1 MVIAE
6 ESPHLRAVIR
16 ELSRLSQ
23 AERLQLIAYL
33 AEQAHQ
39 AAIQTDDVVQAWQEV
54 AGAAPNLL
62 KGQDAQEWVNSLRSL
77 EWERDLD

>member
-1 MVIAE
+1 MVITE
-6 ESPHLRAVIR
+6 ESPHLQAVIR

-33 AEQAHQ
+33 AQQAHQ
-39 AAIQTDDVVQAWQEV
+39 AVTQSEYGAQTWQEV

-62 KGQDAQEWVNSLRSL
+62 EGQDAQEWVDTLRL
-77 EWERDLD
+77 VEWERDLN